1 MNTQPASTADTTGS
15 WVVAAV
21 ATAVLAVVLGVFG
34 SIGVLIDPLADAYAA
49 PRAQV
54 ALLFAAALAVHSLA
68 ARRAGLVLNRSGPGR
83 SWRWRRPGLRS
94 GRWPHRRPASE

>member
-54 ALLFAAALAVHSLA
+54 GLLFAAALSVHSLA
-68 ARRAGLVLNRSGPGR
+68 AANSSATCARGA
-83 SWRWRRPGLRS
+83 
-94 GRWPHRRPASE
+94 A